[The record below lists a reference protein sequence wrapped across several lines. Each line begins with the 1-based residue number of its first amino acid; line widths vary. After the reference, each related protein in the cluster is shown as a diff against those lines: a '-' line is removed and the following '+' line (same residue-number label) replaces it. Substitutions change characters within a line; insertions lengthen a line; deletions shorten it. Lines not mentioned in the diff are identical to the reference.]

1 MVYSHNRLLLCNTK
15 EQTTNICNMGES
27 QKHSKWKK
35 PDIKAH
41 SEFHLLVSE
50 MLEKVKHLDKK
61 HSTVVP
67 GVGSGARW
75 LSAKGQEVTSWSNVL
90 GLGFGG
96 GLYNHMPK
104 LINVYT
110 F

>member
-1 MVYSHNRLLLCNTK
+1 
-15 EQTTNICNMGES
+15 MGES
-27 QKHSKWKK
+27 QKHHSKWKK
-35 PDIKAH
+35 PDIKAY

-50 MLEKVKHLDKK
+50 MLEKVKHRDKK
-61 HSTVVP
+61 HCTVVTW
-67 GVGSGARW
+67 GWEWGKVTECKGA
-75 LSAKGQEVTSWSNVL
+75 EVTSWSNVV
-90 GLGFGG
+90 GLDFGG

>member
-1 MVYSHNRLLLCNTK
+1 MFMKWWLDKQIMVYSHNRLLLCNKK

-50 MLEKVKHLDKK
+50 MLEKVKHRDKK
-61 HSTVVP
+61 HSTVVT
-67 GVGSGARW
+67 GGWEWGKVTECKGA
-75 LSAKGQEVTSWSNVL
+75 
-90 GLGFGG
+90 GG
-96 GLYNHMPK
+96 NFLE
-104 LINVYT
+104 
-110 F
+110 